1 LIVGDLTNTVG
12 LLLIGSEDVMA
23 SFVILGMIGTGLIV
37 AGTRLVTGA

>member
-1 LIVGDLTNTVG
+1 LMVGDLTNTVG

-23 SFVILGMIGTGLIV
+23 SFVILGIIGTGLII